1 ILILNTLDN
10 LADLQEVTS
19 FLEKSDKSISVKQHH
34 KEQQAKGEADPTSA
48 SKAYT
53 VKKYILWYLHNI
65 APENVKVTLQRGR
78 AMYFVLLVKYLEGKN
93 HQMTINNFL
102 YTIDVQYLFKTDMV
116 LNRIPDGNAD
126 PSDELMSMLKNM
138 YSEGHNEMKHSINK
152 AWSESQDKK
161 SKRDGDMGNMD
172 MF

>member
-1 ILILNTLDN
+1 
-10 LADLQEVTS
+10 
-19 FLEKSDKSISVKQHH
+19 
-34 KEQQAKGEADPTSA
+34 KGEADPTSA

-53 VKKYILWYLHNI
+53 VKKYILCYLHNI
-65 APENVKVTLQRGR
+65 APENVKVTLQRDR
-78 AMYFVLLVKYLEGKN
+78 AMYLVLLVKYLDGKN
-93 HQMTINNFL
+93 HQMTINHFL
-102 YTIDVQYLFKTDMV
+102 YTIDVQNSSKKVKTDMV
-116 LNRIPDGNAD
+116 LVMCQKKTNRIGSKWLLLHSTKEKPEPISKDYENAD
-126 PSDELMSMLKNM
+126 PSDELMSMLKKM